1 MMIINLGEEETV
13 PTGVYAKDAAAR
25 MGQAT
30 YTTLPE
36 ATHFSFLVE
45 CKPRGAARFEKRG
58 ELDPLC
64 DGGSARTR
72 ADIHAELI
80 RMFVSNLRN
89 SL

>member
-36 ATHFSFLVE
+36 ATHFSFLAE
-45 CKPRGAARFEKRG
+45 CKPRGAAILKKE
-58 ELDPLC
+58 
-64 DGGSARTR
+64 GS
-72 ADIHAELI
+72 LI
-80 RMFVSNLRN
+80 RCVMVAVREPVLIFTRN
-89 SL
+89 